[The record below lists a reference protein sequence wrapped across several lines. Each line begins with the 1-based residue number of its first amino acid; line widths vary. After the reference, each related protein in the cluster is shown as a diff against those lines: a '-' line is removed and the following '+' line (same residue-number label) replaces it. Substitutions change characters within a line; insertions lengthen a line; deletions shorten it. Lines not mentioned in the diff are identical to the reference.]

1 MLSELGAT
9 SPITAAIK
17 PAIKP
22 ACTDTTMHALCLFLF
37 QVT

>member
-9 SPITAAIK
+9 SPITA
-17 PAIKP
+17 AIKP